1 MRLSRKGQSLVEFA
15 LVLPILIVLLVGIFE
30 FGQIFNAYLQINH
43 ASREGARTGAL
54 RGTDTEIEQSVSD
67 SSPTLDPTLMT
78 VTITPSESSRT
89 RGESVEV
96 QVDYDYQ
103 VVVGVIG
110 DIISDNINLTTQTTM
125 RIE

>member
-1 MRLSRKGQSLVEFA
+1 MKRSRKGQSMVEFA

-30 FGQIFNAYLQINH
+30 FGQIFNVYLQINH

-54 RGTDTEIEQSVSD
+54 LGTDTEIVQMVSD

-96 QVDYDYQ
+96 QVEYDYQ
-103 VVVGVIG
+103 VVVGLIG